1 MDDGQTSD
9 YVLYYHQYSV
19 CSLMVLYTLALKG
32 DPKTPRNEINVQT
45 KVVDIF
51 HQEQLDEH
59 FLCNINDHGQ
69 VPVLAHDS
77 KLDRPIADSLEIT
90 YWLAEKYP
98 QLIPAEHKDEI
109 RQYLKDLHAL
119 NYFSLSFPGRAE
131 VAQGF
136 ENGVNRRLADPNISD
151 QYRKALEFKLSV
163 IKRDKTGGLVPAET
177 AKNEN
182 HARELLAT
190 LENCLGQP
198 DQWIYGSQPTA
209 LDAHLV
215 VFMARMSDVG
225 RDQLIPD
232 KLKQYRAWAMQTP
245 EWIKMMDGRKTMIAH

>member
-1 MDDGQTSD
+1 MDDGQTSN
-9 YVLYYHQYSV
+9 YVLYYNQYSV

-32 DPKTPRNEINVQT
+32 DPKSPGNEINVQT

-90 YWLAEKYP
+90 YWLAARYS
-98 QLIPAEHKDEI
+98 QLIPAEHEHEI

-119 NYFSLSFPGRAE
+119 NYFSLSFPGRDE

-136 ENGVNRRLADPNISD
+136 ENGVNRRLANPNISD
-151 QYRKALEFKLSV
+151 QYRKALEFKLAV

-177 AKNEN
+177 VKNEN